1 MAQTDLYKVLG
12 VEKTATAD
20 EIKSAYRKLAKKYHP
35 DMYTTASDDEKK
47 KAEEKFKEI
56 NHAYE
61 VLSDAEKRKVYDTYG
76 SEDPQSAFTG
86 GTGGFWGGSGMDGM
100 GIDLGDIFQVSSGEA
115 AVRSA
120 RPAAK
125 IDASRAGRRYPL
137 KPYAHV

>member
-76 SEDPQSAFTG
+76 TEDPQSAFTG

-100 GIDLGDIFQVSSGEA
+100 DIDLGDIFQVSSGEA